1 MGHTLA
7 VVGERFTD
15 RHRHHGGESCEDEFD
30 LHSVVAVWLVV
41 GRGFGLVESLV
52 LYSRVNVFRVRFSD
66 EVWFKL

>member
-15 RHRHHGGESCEDEFD
+15 RHGRHGGESCEDEFD
-30 LHSVVAVWLVV
+30 LHSAVAVWLVV

-52 LYSRVNVFRVRFSD
+52 LCSRVNVFRVRFSD